1 MTADETTPE
10 DTVPDDSADTPDGS
24 SADANPTVTSPEPP
38 SADRATPSRRTRLLL
53 VAGVAAV
60 ILAGAAITWSA
71 VSSGSR
77 DDATRPAGSSS
88 GAPAADGG
96 SSDAPAPADGSAPPA
111 AGGDGRT
118 PAPGADPSSS
128 PFARDAATALQD
140 MSMDLTQVGIAL
152 DQGTPLSATVSTLR
166 ERAVALRS
174 LTPPSDIADRWSA
187 TLDEIDRWLGVLE
200 NSDRGGAPAQARDS
214 ALAIDGLL
222 ADLRGIVP
230 PPA

>member
-24 SADANPTVTSPEPP
+24 STDANPAVTSPEPP
-38 SADRATPSRRTRLLL
+38 SGDRATPSRTTRLLL
-53 VAGVAAV
+53 VAGAAAV
-60 ILAGAAITWSA
+60 ILAGAIIWSV
-71 VSSGSR
+71 VSSGSP
-77 DDATRPAGSSS
+77 DAATQPAGSPS
-88 GAPAADGG
+88 GAPGADGG

-111 AGGDGRT
+111 AGGDGQT

-140 MSMDLTQVGIAL
+140 MSMDLTQIGIAL
-152 DQGTPLSATVSTLR
+152 DQGTPLSATVATLR
-166 ERAVALRS
+166 ERAATLRS

-187 TLDEIDRWLGVLE
+187 TLDEIDRRLGALE
-200 NSDRGGAPAQARDS
+200 NSDHGGAPAQARDS